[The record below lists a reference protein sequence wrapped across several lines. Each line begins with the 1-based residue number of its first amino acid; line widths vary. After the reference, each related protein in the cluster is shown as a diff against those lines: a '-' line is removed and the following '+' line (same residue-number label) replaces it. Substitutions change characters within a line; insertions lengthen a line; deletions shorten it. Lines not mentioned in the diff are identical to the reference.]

1 MAGAPCGPPPGPLFG
16 YLCEDELGNPTVETA
31 RTVDGT
37 KVVQGP
43 LVACGTGEQLCADD
57 AVSSCLSDTDGNPTT
72 YGPLPAA
79 PELADVTGRSP
90 RFSRLRINRTG
101 LTVFPY
107 SSTKK
112 PDQLFDLVIDG
123 GEGPDVEVPWNAAT
137 GRFTLPAYTEDT
149 FPSPGC
155 GLTLNEDNELDVDS
169 DYTVASDADA
179 ILGNATVIDAGD
191 GRVTRLLVQP
201 VIDNDTCKGQF
212 VFTNVAAGFGFSPV
226 TPDAQVRYG
235 VLQNGV
241 VLQEFQ
247 SQPFTAGWQRKDSY
261 LYVPTVPTAPADF
274 EDQYYEL
281 FAEVVNPGDEFIW
294 VDADL
299 GVDKWFGK

>member
-1 MAGAPCGPPPGPLFG
+1 MATPCAPPPGPLFG
-16 YLCEDELGNPTVETA
+16 YLCEEDGQPVVEPANTVGG
-31 RTVDGT
+31 V

-43 LVACGTGEQLCADD
+43 LVACGTGEQLCAGD

-72 YGPLPAA
+72 YGPLPDA

-90 RFSRLRINRTG
+90 RFSRLRINRVG

-112 PDQLFDLVIDG
+112 PDQLIDIVDADG
-123 GEGPDVEVPWNAAT
+123 DPINWNAAT
-137 GRFTLPAYTEDT
+137 GRFTLPAAPTIPD
-149 FPSPGC
+149 FPVLGC
-155 GLTLNEDNELDVDS
+155 GLQFNEDDELEATG
-169 DYTVASDADA
+169 DYASASDADA
-179 ILGNATVIDAGD
+179 ILGNATTIDAGD

-201 VIDNDTCKGQF
+201 VIDNDSCRGQF
-212 VFTNVAAGFGFSPV
+212 IFTNVAAGFGFSPV

-261 LYVPTVPTAPADF
+261 LYVPSIATAPGDF

-299 GVDKWFGK
+299 GVDKWYGSGA